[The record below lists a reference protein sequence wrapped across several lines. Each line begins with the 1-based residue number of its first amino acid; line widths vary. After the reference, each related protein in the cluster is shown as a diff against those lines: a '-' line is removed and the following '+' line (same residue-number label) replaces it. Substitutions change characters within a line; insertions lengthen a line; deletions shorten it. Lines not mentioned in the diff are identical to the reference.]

1 MTRGTFRGLFSSILL
16 PFPLLFLSLLYS
28 LAIGISHTHV
38 VSGSIVVT
46 MLNAALLISVFHY
59 FYSSSSLHRARFCDA
74 LISHIL
80 LNAEFVKKK
89 NARDVMIRKSHK
101 PEALRCVS
109 RLPIQR

>member
-46 MLNAALLISVFHY
+46 MLNAALLISVFHPALY
-59 FYSSSSLHRARFCDA
+59 LSLF
-74 LISHIL
+74 L
-80 LNAEFVKKK
+80 L
-89 NARDVMIRKSHK
+89 SY
-101 PEALRCVS
+101 
-109 RLPIQR
+109 RLSMVLCSA